1 MRLLGV
7 VLAFALLACGPKKA
21 DDTGP
26 KNGGAD
32 KDALCTSAMTATMDA
47 NEAAWNDILAKGE
60 PKSLE
65 DLAAA
70 ACQRFCGRATECAIQ
85 DACTELD
92 GDGVAGL
99 HLDKTAPENTA
110 QCLTACN
117 GAKLTKEQITTL
129 GNCAQ
134 DQEASCATFQTCT
147 APAMPK

>member
-1 MRLLGV
+1 MRQLGV
-7 VLAFALLACGPKKA
+7 VLAFALLACGPKKT

-26 KNGGAD
+26 KNDGAD
-32 KDALCTSAMTATMDA
+32 KDALCTGAMTATMDA

-60 PKSLE
+60 PTSLE

-70 ACQRFCGRATECAIQ
+70 ACQRYCGRATECAIQ

-92 GDGVAGL
+92 GQGVADL
-99 HLDKTAPENTA
+99 NLDKTAPENTA

-117 GAKLTKEQITTL
+117 GAKMTKEQIATL

-134 DQEASCATFQTCT
+134 DEATTCAAFQSCT
-147 APAMPK
+147 AAAMPN